1 MRLPETRDV
10 IVNRL
15 DFPVGCEEAMEELGD
30 VSIESPQGEEE
41 KLSDVIGRCGERE
54 FESADELYDSIVGS
68 VGAEHV
74 GRQGYDDRGP
84 NIGEEGEEV
93 SF

>member
-15 DFPVGCEEAMEELGD
+15 SFPVGCEEAMDEIGD
-30 VSIESPQGEEE
+30 LAIESPQGNEER
-41 KLSDVIGRCGERE
+41 LSEIIGRCGERE

-68 VGAEHV
+68 VSAEHV

-84 NIGEEGEEV
+84 SLEGGEEV

>member
-15 DFPVGCEEAMEELGD
+15 SFPVECEDAMDELDD
-30 VSIESPQGEEE
+30 VAIESPQGDEE
-41 KLSDVIGRCGERE
+41 KLSKVIGRCGERE

-84 NIGEEGEEV
+84 NLGDEGEEV